1 MKRIRR
7 SAHRKEATAGLSG
20 GPHSAVLETERSNA
34 RGPKKP
40 RGDLMEKRR
49 VVIALAVMFLVGLAW
64 AAQAFAADCGEPLS
78 SPTYQVGD
86 KWTWRNDKGVE

>member
-1 MKRIRR
+1 
-7 SAHRKEATAGLSG
+7 
-20 GPHSAVLETERSNA
+20 
-34 RGPKKP
+34 
-40 RGDLMEKRR
+40 MEKRR